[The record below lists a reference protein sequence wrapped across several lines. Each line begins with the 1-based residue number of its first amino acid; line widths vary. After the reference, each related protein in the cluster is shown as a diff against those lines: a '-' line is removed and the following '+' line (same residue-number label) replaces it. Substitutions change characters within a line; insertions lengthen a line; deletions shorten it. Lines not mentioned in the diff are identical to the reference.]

1 MTDINRYTWRPIA
14 VSNPQPPGS
23 RINMISMMLASAVE
37 LAPDASL
44 FSTASL
50 MALFALTAM
59 EIVLG
64 IDNIVF
70 IAIITGRLP
79 PERRSF
85 ARRIG
90 LALAMVM
97 RIILLM
103 MIGWLIGLE
112 GALFELSSFAP
123 TEGIAT
129 KLAADAEV
137 NEISGRD
144 LILLFGGLFLL
155 YTAVREIHHKV
166 HGGEDEAEIGNLP
179 GDEGGAHDGVTPV
192 SQAAKPIT
200 MSGVLIRIAFMDVIF
215 SLDSVIT
222 AVGMAD
228 HIEIMITAVVIS
240 VGVMI
245 IFANQ
250 ISDFVQSQP
259 TVKMLALSFLMLI
272 GMVLISDGAGTPISK
287 GYVYFA
293 MVFSLTVE
301 FLNLRMQM
309 KRYRPS
315 RGEGE
320 TGTIR
325 KAS

>member
-1 MTDINRYTWRPIA
+1 
-14 VSNPQPPGS
+14 
-23 RINMISMMLASAVE
+23 MMLANQVE
-37 LAPDASL
+37 LASASPL

-50 MALFALTAM
+50 MALLALTAM

-79 PERRSF
+79 PEKRSF

-90 LALAMVM
+90 LILAMAM
-97 RIILLM
+97 RVLLLM
-103 MIGWLIGLE
+103 MVGWLIGLE
-112 GALFELSSFAP
+112 GTLFELSSFAP
-123 TEGIAT
+123 TEAIAAQ
-129 KLAADAEV
+129 LASDAEV
-137 NEISGRD
+137 NQMSGRD

-166 HGGEDEAEIGNLP
+166 
-179 GDEGGAHDGVTPV
+179 DGVPDDEHDLDSSEAPAGKPV
-192 SQAAKPIT
+192 T
-200 MSGVLIRIAFMDVIF
+200 MSGVLIRITFMDVIF

-240 VGVMI
+240 VGMMI
-245 IFANQ
+245 VFANQ
-250 ISDFVQSQP
+250 ISDFVQAHP

-272 GMVLISDGAGTPISK
+272 GVVLISDGVGTPISK

-293 MVFSLTVE
+293 MAFSLMVE
-301 FLNLRMQM
+301 FLNLRTQM
-309 KRYRPS
+309 TRYRPS
-315 RGEGE
+315 HGEGE
-320 TGTIR
+320 TGTIQ
-325 KAS
+325 

>member
-1 MTDINRYTWRPIA
+1 
-14 VSNPQPPGS
+14 
-23 RINMISMMLASAVE
+23 MLASGIEIAS
-37 LAPDASL
+37 DASL
-44 FSTASL
+44 LSGASL
-50 MALFALTAM
+50 LALLALTAM

-79 PERRSF
+79 EEKRSM
-85 ARRIG
+85 ARRVG

-97 RIILLM
+97 RILLLM

-112 GALFELSSFAP
+112 SSLFELSQLVP
-123 TEGIAT
+123 IASMAES
-129 KLAADAEV
+129 LAANPEINEV
-137 NEISGRD
+137 SGRD
-144 LILLFGGLFLL
+144 LILLGGGMFLL
-155 YTAVREIHHKV
+155 YTAVREIHHKIEG
-166 HGGEDEAEIGNLP
+166 HEQEAEMGNLP
-179 GDEGGAHDGVTPV
+179 GDEGGARDGITPV
-192 SQAAKPIT
+192 SSATAPIAVG
-200 MSGVLIRIAFMDVIF
+200 GVLVRIAFMDIIF

-228 HIEIMITAVVIS
+228 HIEIMVLAVIIS

-250 ISDFVQSQP
+250 ISDFVQEHP

-272 GMVLISDGAGTPISK
+272 GIVLVSDGVGTPISK

-293 MVFSLTVE
+293 MAFSLTVE
-301 FLNLRMQM
+301 FLNLRMQV

-315 RGEGE
+315 SGEGE
-320 TGTIR
+320 TGIIR
-325 KAS
+325 KAEPTLAEESM